1 MKFAT
6 TFVCLAALAVASC
19 GQGKGGSAPAGQVVA
34 TVNGQEITAS
44 ELRMEMGDAPSD
56 PAKASAAQ
64 QNALQSIISRKL
76 LVAAAK
82 ERKLDGSP
90 LASMVKQRASE
101 MALVQLLQM
110 SLSSA
115 VPKVSDAEV
124 TEFISAHPA
133 SFSQRRLISV
143 EQFVVPQIDPGLI
156 KQMEPLKTMAEI
168 QTLLDSNKV
177 HFLRSGQVLDTVN
190 IDPDAAAKIAGLNVN
205 DVFVSPNGP
214 GAVVSRISGE
224 QVAPLAGDDAQR
236 AAKMLLSQQRN
247 GAQVRAS
254 IEQIL
259 AAGKSQVKINPAYQG
274 KPAANPAAPSKI
286 DGRPSNPAG

>member
-19 GQGKGGSAPAGQVVA
+19 GQGKGKAPAGQVVA
-34 TVNGQEITAS
+34 TVDGQEITAS
-44 ELRMEMGDAPSD
+44 QLRLEMGDAPGD
-56 PAKASAAQ
+56 PTKAAAAQ

-82 ERKLDGSP
+82 ERKLDDSP
-90 LASMVKQRASE
+90 LASMVKERASE

-124 TEFISAHPA
+124 ADFIRAHPA
-133 SFSQRRLISV
+133 SFAQRRLISV
-143 EQFVVPQIDPGLI
+143 EQFVVPQLEPSLI
-156 KQMEPLKTMAEI
+156 KQMEPLKTMGEI
-168 QTLLDSNKV
+168 QTLLDTNKV
-177 HFLRSGQVLDTVN
+177 HFLRSGQVIDTIN
-190 IDPDAAAKIAGLNVN
+190 IDPDAAAKIAGLGTD

-214 GAVVSRISGE
+214 GAVVSRISGA
-224 QVAPLAGDDAQR
+224 QLAPLVGDDAPR
-236 AAKMLLSQQRN
+236 AAKMLLSQQRT
-247 GAQVRAS
+247 GAQVRTS

-259 AAGKSQVKINPAYQG
+259 AAGKPKVKINPTYEPKAVGAKLGAQSG
-274 KPAANPAAPSKI
+274 AVAPSVPV
-286 DGRPSNPAG
+286 G